1 MTEQKKLRMD
11 EAGPRLARIVKELRA
26 LQEQEKKLIEELAG
40 LTTAALGWSWLAEAN
55 GVKLPDDED
64 KDTS

>member
-1 MTEQKKLRMD
+1 MADKKHLRMD
-11 EAGPRLARIVKELRA
+11 DIGPRMARIVKELRA
-26 LQEQEKKLIEELAG
+26 LQEQERKLIEELAG
-40 LTTAALGWSWLAEAN
+40 LATAALGWPWLAEAN